1 MEMFEHLSQYG
12 EPIPQWLAGD
22 AFSLS
27 SFFKS
32 RTVVYPGAGSDGHA
46 IKIFNRSHSA
56 HCFVYIDQDYRAEQ
70 ICEELTAGPNE
81 TSTLF
86 IRGYHVIFQHDYS
99 QEVQPVDG
107 CSAFHLCVYERKAD
121 YGDDHGA
128 KRIALLLV
136 GAEAHATY
144 QRLYG
149 RAFADNPPFGVLLQD
164 HGFGGNCSGYTFGG
178 PRSPMVE
185 TARANGWPR
194 FIVVGDDT
202 DPWPCFVGIAGV
214 NSSGGG
220 MHQNPRMLYEYS
232 P

>member
-1 MEMFEHLSQYG
+1 MEMFEYLSRYK
-12 EPIPQWLAGD
+12 EHVPKWLAGD
-22 AFSLS
+22 AFSLA
-27 SFFKS
+27 SFFAS

-70 ICEELTAGPNE
+70 IYDELTVGPNE

-86 IRGYHVIFQHDYS
+86 IRGYSVIFEHDYS

-149 RAFADNPPFGVLLQD
+149 EAFADNPPFGVLLQD
-164 HGFGGNCSGYTFGG
+164 HGFGGNSSGYTFGG
-178 PRSPMVE
+178 SRSPMIE
-185 TARANGWPR
+185 TARANGLPR

-202 DPWPCFVGIAGV
+202 GHWPCFVRIAGV
-214 NSSGGG
+214 NPSVGG